1 MIINSKL
8 TVYFEDPFWVGVFEI
23 KDEKIYMA
31 AKVTFGEEPK
41 DIEVYNFLLKNY
53 FKLKFIEIKE
63 EKDVETNKRKNPKRI
78 QRKIRQEISN
88 KGIGTKAQ
96 NALKKQHEEN
106 KIERKRKSKEQR
118 ELEEEI
124 KYKKKQEKR
133 KEKHKGH

>member
-23 KDEKIYMA
+23 KDEKIYMT
-31 AKVTFGEEPK
+31 AKATFGEEPK
-41 DIEVYNFLLKNY
+41 DIEVYNFLLTNY
-53 FKLKFIEIKE
+53 FKLRFIKIKE
-63 EKDVETNKRKNPKRI
+63 EKDVERDKRKNPKRI
-78 QRKIRQEISN
+78 QRKIRKEISN

-96 NALKKQHEEN
+96 NALKKQYEEN
-106 KIERKRKSKEQR
+106 KIEYKRKSREAK

>member
-1 MIINSKL
+1 
-8 TVYFEDPFWVGVFEI
+8 
-23 KDEKIYMA
+23 MA

-63 EKDVETNKRKNPKRI
+63 EKDVERNKRKNPKRI